1 MMTKHVKF
9 SALRDVIIVPDEN
22 NGKHISDCAKHVPCE
37 IKFISSEVKKRRREA
52 YERAI
57 GMVRDLEASL
67 TVFNQHAEKATTTAK
82 REFYME
88 QADEAKFHLDLWKMK
103 LYHVDFR
110 QYKIILAK
118 SSIVAVLKYY
128 ICIMY

>member
-1 MMTKHVKF
+1 MVTLFFTFFSATYNACLYNAGMTKRVKF

-57 GMVRDLEASL
+57 AMVRDLEASL
-67 TVFNQHAEKATTTAK
+67 TVFSRHAGKATTTAK

-88 QADEAKFHLDLWKMK
+88 QVDETKFHLDLWKMK
-103 LYHVDFR
+103 LCHV
-110 QYKIILAK
+110 K
-118 SSIVAVLKYY
+118 
-128 ICIMY
+128 